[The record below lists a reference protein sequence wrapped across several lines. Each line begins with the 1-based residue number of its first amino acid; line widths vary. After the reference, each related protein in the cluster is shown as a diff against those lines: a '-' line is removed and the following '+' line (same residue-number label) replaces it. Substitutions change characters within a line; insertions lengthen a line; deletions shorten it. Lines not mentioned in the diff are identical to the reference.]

1 MTERRPIR
9 VYLDSQDFISLS
21 KRPLSDPSA
30 AIFEDLVS
38 LRIDGIAE
46 FGVSLFHI
54 AEVLNPDSE
63 GFEDYQRH
71 CGEVIYA
78 LTGGAAFP
86 YLGDVQN
93 GAAFPNNGVWAPA
106 SRLDDMK
113 ALIDAKSI
121 KRMVGEA
128 LQDCAPFSRQQRRM
142 IANPKTLMRLM
153 EKTMFDLPPEFA
165 MIGMTK
171 AEFYALVRD
180 PPRGRRA
187 FHSKL
192 MRFFT
197 DPRHYCAAV
206 ASVRRGQDPIRR
218 ILEEGLAEPR
228 AKINTLVDSIRLN
241 RTREAGI
248 RLIHEAAVSHAV
260 QTYGEASDE
269 VKRTRGEYAAF
280 ERETKRVPRFSR
292 SHAISPRLDYFR
304 TYCEALFRMD
314 RDPSPSEVLDLCH
327 LAYHP
332 DVDLIRVDGRM
343 FDMMRGFAPIKGK
356 MVAKLKDLPDAIRR
370 ASQ

>member
-1 MTERRPIR
+1 MTERQPIR

-21 KRPLSDPSA
+21 KQPLSESNA
-30 AIFEDLVS
+30 ALFDDLVS
-38 LRIDGIAE
+38 FRLNGVAE

-54 AEVLNPDSE
+54 VEVLNPDSE

-86 YLGDVQN
+86 HVGDVLN
-93 GAAFPNNGVWAPA
+93 GAAFPNNGMWAPA
-106 SRLDDMK
+106 SNLEDIKR
-113 ALIDAKSI
+113 LIDGKSI
-121 KRMVGEA
+121 KRMVGDA
-128 LQDCAPFSRQQRRM
+128 LQDQAPLSRQQRRM
-142 IANPKTLMRLM
+142 IANPKTLARFM
-153 EKTMFDLPPEFA
+153 ENTVFDLPAEFA

-171 AEFYALVRD
+171 AEFCALVRD

-206 ASVRRGQDPIRR
+206 ASVRRGENPMRR
-218 ILEEGLAEPR
+218 IMDEGLAEPR
-228 AKINTLVDSIRLN
+228 AKIDALVASIRFK
-241 RTREAGI
+241 RARDGVI
-248 RLIHEAAVSHAV
+248 RLVHEAAVSHAV

-269 VKRTRGEYAAF
+269 AERARGEHAAF
-280 ERETKRVPRFSR
+280 EREAKHVPRSSW
-292 SHAISPRLDYFR
+292 SHASGPRFDYIR
-304 TYCEALFRMD
+304 AYCEALFRME
-314 RDPSPSEVLDLCH
+314 RDPSPSEAGDLCH

-343 FDMMRGFAPIKGK
+343 FDMMRGFVPLKGK
-356 MVAKLKDLPDAIRR
+356 MVAKLKGLPDAIRR